1 MTKNLING
9 KSYVG
14 AHSTDNLD
22 DNYLGSG
29 VYLKNAL
36 KKYKRKN
43 FVRGI
48 LEFCSQNDWE
58 EKEQFWI
65 KKMNTE
71 YPLGY
76 NLTLGGKGELE
87 KYSSSIQEF

>member
-36 KKYKRKN
+36 KNIK
-43 FVRGI
+43 
-48 LEFCSQNDWE
+48 
-58 EKEQFWI
+58 EKTLFG
-65 KKMNTE
+65 E
-71 YPLGY
+71 Y
-76 NLTLGGKGELE
+76 
-87 KYSSSIQEF
+87 

>member
-36 KKYKRKN
+36 KNIKEKTLFGEYQN
-43 FVRGI
+43 FVLKMIGR
-48 LEFCSQNDWE
+48 
-58 EKEQFWI
+58 
-65 KKMNTE
+65 KKNSFG
-71 YPLGY
+71 L
-76 NLTLGGKGELE
+76 KR
-87 KYSSSIQEF
+87 